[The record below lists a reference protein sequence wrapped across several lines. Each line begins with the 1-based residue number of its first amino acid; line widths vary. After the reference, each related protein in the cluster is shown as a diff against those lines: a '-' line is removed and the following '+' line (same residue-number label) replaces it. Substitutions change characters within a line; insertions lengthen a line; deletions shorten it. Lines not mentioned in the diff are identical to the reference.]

1 MVDLK
6 AFEKSFL
13 ASHIKEGGV
22 CCDFTMGNGHDTLWL
37 SHAVGERGR
46 VYAFD
51 IQPRALESTEKTL
64 SEGGAYNNV
73 TLILDSHSNAVKYV
87 HEKIC
92 AGVFNLGYLP
102 GSDKK
107 ITTMRETTMKAVR
120 DAVSMLD
127 DDGIVLIAVYPGHA
141 EGTAEGEMLLS
152 NLSSEY
158 DRRTYCVSLFK
169 IINSP
174 TSPFVISVEK
184 K

>member
-37 SHAVGERGR
+37 SHAVGERGK

-51 IQPRALESTEKTL
+51 IQPLALESTEKTL
-64 SEGGAYNNV
+64 SEGGAYNN
-73 TLILDSHSNAVKYV
+73 AVNYV